1 MKELT
6 LAGQRMK
13 AGEKSVVRIHVTDDL
28 AMPVDIHAHV
38 VAGVSPGP
46 TLLLLSMLH
55 GNEWFSVIILRDLLK
70 KIDPGALSGNIIA
83 IPVANTTAFLTGT
96 RCTMDDSDEPDAN
109 RTFGGIYEWIT
120 NQLTRTIEKEFYP
133 QTDFLIDY
141 HVSDWGSTMA
151 DIGYTEGDSNPTMSD
166 KSLGMALAYGYPA
179 LHVHRIDPEH
189 RHTGLRGART
199 SLGYA
204 GEKYNIPGIVSGVG
218 GLGWG
223 PAVEGEWLELNVK
236 GTLGVMKHLGML
248 EGQPEYCDRYFRIE
262 DYWRVSP
269 KVGGYL
275 EPTVGLDRQFTEVQE
290 GELLGTV
297 TSPTTFEVIEELRSP
312 GRGTI
317 FYACRSYMVRP
328 GAWAFGVA
336 DGERSEWRTD
346 LVK

>member
-1 MKELT
+1 
-6 LAGQRMK
+6 
-13 AGEKSVVRIHVTDDL
+13 
-28 AMPVDIHAHV
+28 
-38 VAGVSPGP
+38 
-46 TLLLLSMLH
+46 MLH

-70 KIDPGALSGNIIA
+70 RLDPAALSGNVIA

-120 NQLTRTIEKEFYP
+120 NQLTRTIEKQFFP
-133 QTDFLIDY
+133 HTDFLIDY
-141 HVSDWGSTMA
+141 HVSDWGSAMA
-151 DIGYTEGDSNPTMSD
+151 DISFTEDHTDPAVSE
-166 KSLGMALAYGYPA
+166 KSLEMALAYGYPA
-179 LHVHRIDPEH
+179 LHAHRV
-189 RHTGLRGART
+189 HTGLRGART
-199 SLGYA
+199 SLGCA
-204 GEKYNIPGIVSGVG
+204 GEVYNIPGIVSGVG

-223 PAVEGEWLELNVK
+223 ESVEGEWLELNVK
-236 GTLGVMKHLGML
+236 GTMGVMKCLGML
-248 EGQPEYCDRYFRIE
+248 EGDPDYCDRYLRIE

-275 EPTVGLDRQFTEVQE
+275 EPTVGLDRQFTEVDK

-297 TSPTTFEVIEELRSP
+297 TSPTTFEVLDELRSP

-336 DGERSEWRTD
+336 DGEKSKWRTD